1 MKTIQLQITMWNRID
16 FTFIQS
22 EC

>member
-1 MKTIQLQITMWNRID
+1 MTTIQLQITMWNRID
-16 FTFIQS
+16 FTFIQW